1 MSRTG
6 AKILLTTV
14 FIARGTS
21 FLFSKLLMESMSAI
35 CSVYLV
41 LILDNL
47 PDKGIKLH

>member
-21 FLFSKLLMESMSAI
+21 FLFFENIDGIHVTDEHSGNP
-35 CSVYLV
+35 VYSGVSGSGGDFL
-41 LILDNL
+41 
-47 PDKGIKLH
+47 